1 LNAHGLQAYDEVSF
15 QTTGALPSPISA
27 GQPYY
32 VRKSGLTA
40 NNFQI
45 STSLGGPA
53 VGTSGS
59 QSGIHT
65 FPRNPLAGTGEI
77 TSPLLWF
84 GERMAKDRERLGV
97 HYASDSSASRHLAA
111 AIWRALLHDTGAGH
125 IDSPALRTV
134 LNHAMA
140 EWPTKWP

>member
-1 LNAHGLQAYDEVSF
+1 
-15 QTTGALPSPISA
+15 
-27 GQPYY
+27 
-32 VRKSGLTA
+32 LTA